1 MLNFK
6 LQELTNSFQSEEES
20 FKFLKK
26 NQIPVEN
33 FVKDSLEEKL
43 IEPNFN
49 DLARL
54 LKICQNFKPFN
65 ILEYGC

>member
-6 LQELTNSFQSEEES
+6 LPELTNSFQSEEES

-33 FVKDSLEEKL
+33 FVRDSLPEL
-43 IEPNFN
+43 VLTVF
-49 DLARL
+49 
-54 LKICQNFKPFN
+54 
-65 ILEYGC
+65 

>member
-1 MLNFK
+1 MFNFK

-33 FVKDSLEEKL
+33 FVRDSLEEKL
-43 IEPNFN
+43 IEPT
-49 DLARL
+49 LM
-54 LKICQNFKPFN
+54 
-65 ILEYGC
+65 ILPGY